1 MSHAKAQSRQGSR
14 RLSGLCALAAL
25 RETKSAFR
33 MPLGS
38 NPDLWPFFAFHEL
51 PGRSRAA
58 EGVADLPEIRR
69 LVADGERGRDRVV
82 RGGVEVDRHPRRQR
96 VIGAP
101 VAPDDA
107 GPILHRGCVR
117 FGSMPQREFRQIP
130 LQGRQLLRSLT
141 EVELANVAV
150 SRKFIAKGHHDDA
163 LARRGREVVRPDGS
177 AECAAGDR
185 APNKSI
191 DDNRS

>member
-1 MSHAKAQSRQGSR
+1 M
-14 RLSGLCALAAL
+14 AAL

-51 PGRSRAA
+51 PGRSSAA

-82 RGGVEVDRHPRRQR
+82 RGGVDVDRHPRRQR

-101 VAPDDA
+101 VAPEDA
-107 GPILHRGCVR
+107 GPVLHRGCVGLR
-117 FGSMPQREFRQIP
+117 GMPQHERRQIP
-130 LQGRQLLRSLT
+130 LQGRHLLRSLA
-141 EVELANVAV
+141 EVELAVLTMT
-150 SRKFIAKGHHDDA
+150 RQFIAQGHQ
-163 LARRGREVVRPDGS
+163 
-177 AECAAGDR
+177 
-185 APNKSI
+185 
-191 DDNRS
+191 DNAVAS